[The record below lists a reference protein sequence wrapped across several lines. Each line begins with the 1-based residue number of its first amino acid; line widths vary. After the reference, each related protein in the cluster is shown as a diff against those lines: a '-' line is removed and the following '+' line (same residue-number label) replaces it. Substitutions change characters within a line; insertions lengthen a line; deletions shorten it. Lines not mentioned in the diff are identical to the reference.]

1 MLPKWSYKVSP
12 HIYPPTHICAQTLS
26 AFFIQMNSLC
36 HHLHVTLSFEYW
48 ISPKDIMPAIHSSLS
63 LSSRFSLLLDYSQ
76 WYKCMLLFVLTKIN
90 KAMLYVNDVSI
101 SYYFFKCWGYFPSSS
116 PPFFLLHLMV
126 KLHKRVICDHWLQLL
141 TSHSLMNLLHQVFT
155 PIQKQWSC

>member
-1 MLPKWSYKVSP
+1 
-12 HIYPPTHICAQTLS
+12 
-26 AFFIQMNSLC
+26 
-36 HHLHVTLSFEYW
+36 
-48 ISPKDIMPAIHSSLS
+48 
-63 LSSRFSLLLDYSQ
+63 LDYSQ
-76 WYKCMLLFVLTKIN
+76 WHKCMLLFVLTKIN